1 MKKRAQKGATFVEDS
16 FVNAFANI
24 GTARDKQSYS
34 TYQRDAYPDDFF
46 ENMYLSWAAGQIVD
60 VPANDMTREWRT
72 IQAPS
77 LSPEQIEEVQN
88 EETRL
93 AVKSKF
99 QEAKKYARLYGG
111 SIGIMVV
118 EGAGFPDEPL
128 DPSRVRQGAL
138 KHINVFDKTEAY
150 VEEVDRDPLSEN
162 YRQPLFYR
170 INSSSQKI
178 HYTRVLRFSGTKVPW
193 QMRRGNLYW
202 DYSVLQRCV
211 DPIKKFDT
219 IYNSISSMTFE
230 SNVDVISVE
239 NLFEKLTQPGGKRA
253 LQARFSEGALLK
265 SINNMLLL
273 DSREKWDRKTQT
285 FAGLPDLLIKSLSIL
300 SASSDIPATRFLS
313 QSPTGLNATGDAD
326 LENYYTR
333 IHADQEE
340 EFRPNLDWFDEVFAR
355 STLGFKPDDWTF
367 EFDPL
372 WSMSEGDTAEKQLKD
387 STRDRNYLDGGVVTP
402 SIVAQNLKEDGVYSI
417 DDEYLEALKELDF
430 EETPDAVPDIE
441 GLEDPE
447 IEGLEDPEIEGL
459 EDPEIEGLAA

>member
-1 MKKRAQKGATFVEDS
+1 MKKEKQTFLEDS
-16 FVNAFANI
+16 FINAFANI
-24 GTARDKQSYS
+24 GTTRDKQAYS
-34 TYQRDAYPDDFF
+34 TYQRDAFTDNFF
-46 ENMYLSWAAGQIVD
+46 ENLYLSWAGGQIVD

-72 IQAPS
+72 IKVPS
-77 LSPEQIEEVQN
+77 LFPEQKERVQK

-99 QEAKKYARLYGG
+99 QDAQKYARLYGG
-111 SIGIMVV
+111 AIGVMVI

-128 DPSRVRQGAL
+128 DPRRVRQGAL

-150 VEEVDRDPLSEN
+150 VEEIDRDPLSEN

-193 QMRRGNLYW
+193 QMRRGNQYW

-211 DPIKKFDT
+211 DPLKKFDT
-219 IYNSISSMTFE
+219 IFNAISSLVFE
-230 SNVDVISVE
+230 STVDVISVE
-239 NLFEKLTQPGGKRA
+239 NLFEKLTQPGGKRS
-253 LQARFSEGALLK
+253 LQTRFSQGALLK

-285 FAGLPDLLIKSLSIL
+285 FSGLPDLLIKALSIL

-313 QSPTGLNATGDAD
+313 QSPVGLNATGESD

-333 IHADQEE
+333 IHADQVEQ
-340 EFRPNLDWFDEVFAR
+340 FAPKLDLFDEIFAR
-355 STLGFKPDDWTF
+355 STLGFMPDDWSYEF
-367 EFDPL
+367 EPL
-372 WSMSEGDTAEKQLKD
+372 WSMSDGETAEKQLKD

-402 SIVAQNLKEDGVYSI
+402 SIVAQKLKEEGVYPI

-430 EETPDAVPDIE
+430 EETPDVEPDIE
-441 GLEDPE
+441 PE
-447 IEGLEDPEIEGL
+447 IEGLEEPEIEGL
-459 EDPEIEGLAA
+459 EEPGDEIEGLAA